1 MNNSINIIKKLF
13 LTLGLCVTL
22 SAHANSV
29 ISIVVE
35 DKYEDIR
42 GNLID
47 AIEQKAI
54 NISKIYHASDML
66 NRTQSEVF
74 NIENIYNKAKSS
86 FDKMLNPLA
95 SKPKNNISISPIY
108 KKAEIIAFCSA
119 KISHELV
126 IANPLNISLCPFEI
140 ALYTLNSAPN
150 QTHIVYTKLKALD
163 KQSEKATTDAN
174 ELIKSL
180 VESASW

>member
-1 MNNSINIIKKLF
+1 MKNSTNIVKKFF
-13 LTLGLCVTL
+13 LTLGLCIAFN
-22 SAHANSV
+22 AHSNSV
-29 ISIVVE
+29 VSVVV
-35 DKYEDIR
+35 DDNYEDIR
-42 GNLID
+42 SNLID

-66 NRTQSEVF
+66 NRTQEEVF
-74 NIENIYNKAKSS
+74 NIKTFYNKAISN
-86 FDKMLNPLA
+86 FDKMLNTPPD
-95 SKPKNNISISPIY
+95 SKNKKAVQQIY

-140 ALYTLNSAPN
+140 ALYTLNSSPN
-150 QTHIVYTKLKALD
+150 QTHIVYTELSALD
-163 KQSEKATTDAN
+163 QKSQKSTTDAN

-180 VESASW
+180 VQSASW